1 MYGSYT
7 PPLSFKGK
15 NFYISLK
22 KQDNIWK
29 YYRKIEKDETEKTVV
44 FSKSE
49 IIINPVEPVNL
60 PKEIC
65 SYLFIEF
72 SKDIILAP
80 KERIKF
86 YITFPIE
93 IAVILSSGKNFK
105 LLDIFTFVQPK
116 YTVYGDVTTGV
127 ICKYWKSDIYTKI
140 PKTNILKEGVIEV
153 NAFNNSSE
161 WVDIKQ
167 LVFTAYGMKIYYNKS
182 LVSMRAIVKI
192 LGEEIAETSFIDSPL
207 KADMKK
213 SIEIFR
219 TKKIVIPL
227 HEKFIMEEGLC

>member
-1 MYGSYT
+1 MYGTYK

-29 YYRKIEKDETEKTVV
+29 YRRKIGKEESEKEVV
-44 FSKSE
+44 FSKGE
-49 IIINPVEPVNL
+49 VIINPVEPVNL

-65 SYLFIEF
+65 SYLFVEL
-72 SKDIILAP
+72 SKDIIFAP

-86 YITFPIE
+86 YITFPVE
-93 IAVILSSGKNFK
+93 IAVIISSGKNFR
-105 LLDIFTFVQPK
+105 LLDIFTFVSPK
-116 YTVYGDVTTGV
+116 YTLYGNIRTGV

-140 PKTNILKEGVIEV
+140 PKIDTLKEGVIEV
-153 NAFNNSSE
+153 NALNNSSE
-161 WVDIKQ
+161 WIDVKR

-207 KADMKK
+207 KANMKK
-213 SIEIFR
+213 SVEIFR

-227 HEKFIMEEGLC
+227 QEKFIMEEGV